1 MLTIE
6 LNGIDEVEQF
16 EKIVKK
22 INKLGVKKVFDII
35 KYSVDKDNKD
45 TDNVYVINCH
55 TLKINQEHER

>member
-35 KYSVDKDNKD
+35 KYSVDEDNKD

-55 TLKINQEHER
+55 TLKINQE